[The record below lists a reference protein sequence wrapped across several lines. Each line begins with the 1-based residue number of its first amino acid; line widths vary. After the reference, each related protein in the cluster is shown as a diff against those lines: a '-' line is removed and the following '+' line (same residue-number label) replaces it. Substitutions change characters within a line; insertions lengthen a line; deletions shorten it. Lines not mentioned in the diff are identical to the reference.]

1 MTVRSWTI
9 QTYDRL
15 EDVPEDAWAPL
26 VDATDGWSAEYLRQ
40 LPQAGLD
47 CQWHYFL
54 VWDGPEAYAFTFGY
68 TMAVGAAALML
79 LGSPVNTGWP
89 VFLRQDAMS
98 DVTAWWP
105 STVAMIEEV
114 ARRSGTDAIIIRDLW
129 RNGPSATY
137 EPVLLQ
143 QGYTRHGTFHEAWL
157 PLPWPSFDAYWD
169 ALRSKIRIAWN
180 HDLRLLD
187 EAGYTWTTLSPE
199 SVVASAAHLAT
210 LWRAVYDRH
219 QDPDQLILPAAY
231 FKRFGSLSDCHVLAL
246 THGTTLVAYA
256 YLFSHGRWLEA
267 SYCGVNYAHAEGKP
281 VQRSLVMAI
290 VRWALDHH
298 YEAVNLGI
306 SNELVKART
315 GAQFRPLY
323 AYLKGLTAT
332 AGDLLDQFWAEP
344 PVAPTVRAFHGERPR

>member
-1 MTVRSWTI
+1 MTETAWTF
-9 QTYDRL
+9 QTFDRL
-15 EDVPEDAWAPL
+15 EDVPEDVWVPL

-40 LPQAGLD
+40 LPQARLD

-54 VWDGPEAYAFTFGY
+54 VWDGSKAYAFTFGY
-68 TMAVGAAALML
+68 TMAVGAATLMI

-89 VFLRQDAMS
+89 VFLGQDASS
-98 DVTAWWP
+98 DVGAWWP
-105 STVAMIEEV
+105 SMVAMIEDA
-114 ARRSGTDAIIIRDLW
+114 ARRSGVDAIIIRDLW
-129 RNGPSATY
+129 RSGPSEAY

-143 QGYTRHGTFHEAWL
+143 LGYSRRKTFHEAWL
-157 PLPWPSFDAYWD
+157 SLPWPSFDAYWD

-180 HDLRLLD
+180 HDLRLLN
-187 EAGYTWTTLSPE
+187 EAGYTWTTLPTE
-199 SVVASAAHLAT
+199 SVVRSAAHLAT

-231 FKRFGSLSDCHVLAL
+231 FARFGSLSNCNVLAL
-246 THGTTLVAYA
+246 THGTTLVAFA
-256 YLFSHGRWLEA
+256 YLFSHERWLEA
-267 SYCGVNYAHAEGKP
+267 SYCGVNYTYAVGKP

-332 AGDLLDQFWAEP
+332 ARDLLDQFWGDP
-344 PVAPTVRAFHGERPR
+344 PNAPTVRVCHGERPQ